1 MKPPAAKT
9 DSSFRKISV
18 IFFCLLVTAA
28 ISYTQYLTG
37 PELALTLFYL
47 FPIILAI
54 WKAGIWAGILISIT
68 ASALWFASDYMMI
81 EKFSGKIVIYF
92 NFTFRLIGFL
102 VITYIVSELK
112 NALLKHKDL
121 ASTDPLTSIL
131 NKRAFYELSAIELQK
146 ASRYNHS
153 LSILCFD
160 IDNFKYVNDNMGHST
175 GDLLLKT
182 VSEIIKNNVRK
193 IDVVGRL
200 GGDEFAILIGR
211 TGAES
216 AYFVANKLRNLLL
229 EAMQQKGWPATFSMG
244 LATFQNPPETVD
256 ELVQKGDILM
266 YTAKKNGKN
275 TIKHLIIR

>member
-1 MKPPAAKT
+1 MRPPPVQT
-9 DSSFRKISV
+9 DSNYKIILM
-18 IFFCLLVTAA
+18 IFLCLLLTSAV
-28 ISYTQYLTG
+28 SYTQYLTG

-54 WKAGIWAGILISIT
+54 WKAGIWAGIFISFT
-68 ASALWFASDYMMI
+68 ASAMWFAADYMVI
-81 EKFSGKIVIYF
+81 NKFSGKIVLYF

-102 VITYIVSELK
+102 IITYIVSELK
-112 NALLKHKDL
+112 SALLKHKDL
-121 ASTDPLTSIL
+121 ASTDPLTSLL
-131 NKRAFYELSAIELQK
+131 NKRAFYELSAIELNK
-146 ASRYNHS
+146 ACRYNHS

-160 IDNFKYVNDNMGHST
+160 IDNFKSVNDNLGHHT

-182 VSEIIKNNVRK
+182 VSDIIKNNVRK

-200 GGDEFAILIGR
+200 GGDEFAILISM
-211 TGAES
+211 TGTEA

-229 EAMQQKGWPATFSMG
+229 EAMQKKGWPATFSMG
-244 LATFQNPPETVD
+244 LATFQSPPETVE

-275 TIKHLIIR
+275 MIKHLIMR